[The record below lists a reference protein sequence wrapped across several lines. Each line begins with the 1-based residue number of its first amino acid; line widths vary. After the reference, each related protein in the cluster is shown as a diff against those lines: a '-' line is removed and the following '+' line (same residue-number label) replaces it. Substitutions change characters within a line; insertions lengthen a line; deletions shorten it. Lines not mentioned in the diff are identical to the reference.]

1 MTHIPSGRPM
11 RILSFFFYVAV
22 ALTFFPLSAFPQ
34 ASESSTGTSSAESAA
49 RRSAAPESAAP
60 KKRLKIGVALEGGG
74 ALGLAHIGVL
84 KWFEEHHIPVDY
96 VAGTSMGGL
105 VGGLYA
111 TGKSPADLKAIVE
124 KQDWNAIID
133 GQTNYADLSY
143 RRKEDQQAFANRLEF
158 GLKHGFGLPSGLNS
172 GQGVSLLIDR
182 ETLPYT
188 HNGSFDDLP
197 IPFRCVATD
206 LVTGRAVVF
215 DHGSIAQA
223 MRSTMSLPGI
233 FAPVREGKEVYVDGG
248 LLGNL
253 PTDVVRKMGA
263 DVVIAVHLEI
273 APSDAEQIQSLFSVL
288 GRAVEVVV
296 HQNEIKGLAGADLVV
311 NVDLKAYTS
320 LEYNKAEAII
330 DRGSQAA
337 ADKSNILAPYALDN
351 ADWSA
356 YVSNRAERV
365 ETEVPVPAVVEVRG
379 TNPQTAKALVHFL
392 QPLVGKPIDVP
403 SLEEMFNRL
412 TGIGK
417 FDSVDYW
424 LAEKDEQTGLIVN
437 VHEKNYAPPTV
448 QLGFEADGSEPKDV
462 TYTEA
467 GRVTFMDVAG
477 YRSEWRT
484 DFAFGNTYQISSELY
499 RPFNGLSRWFFA
511 PHISLSNTGFKF
523 FDQTDPIALYRFHQD
538 IGGFDVGYGF
548 SRFTELRVGYDIGYT
563 DAHLNLGTADFRS
576 VSGRLG
582 DAHFHFRTDHT
593 DSPVVPHQG
602 YKADATFRW
611 YDAYPGADQALPALE
626 AKLAGFQPLNSKA
639 SVFASAEG
647 GSTFGVRNTG
657 FPIFFLGAPLRLSA
671 YGTNELFGEQYYL
684 FRAGYIRELAT
695 LPPFVGKK
703 VYFVSSYEFAKMYS
717 FSPESRFP
725 TDVEAGVVAE
735 TAFGPLFFGG
745 SVGDSG
751 HQKWFF
757 QLGRVF

>member
-1 MTHIPSGRPM
+1 M
-11 RILSFFFYVAV
+11 RTFSRFSFAVV
-22 ALTFFPLSAFPQ
+22 ALCFLLLLSAFPQ
-34 ASESSTGTSSAESAA
+34 APESSPASSSPDSAV
-49 RRSAAPESAAP
+49 P
-60 KKRLKIGVALEGGG
+60 KQRLKIGVALEGGG

-84 KWFEEHHIPVDY
+84 KWFEDHHIPVDY

-111 TGKSPADLKAIVE
+111 TGKSPAELKSIVE
-124 KQDWNAIID
+124 NQDWNAIID
-133 GQTNYADLSY
+133 GETDYRDLSY
-143 RRKEDQQAFANRLEF
+143 RRKEDQRAFPNRLGF
-158 GLKHGFGLPSGLNS
+158 GLKNGFSLPSGLNS

-188 HNGSFDDLP
+188 HNGSFDNLP

-223 MRSTMSLPGI
+223 MRSTMSIPGL
-233 FAPVREGKEVYVDGG
+233 FAPVRIDKDVYVDGG
-248 LLGNL
+248 LLDNL

-263 DVVIAVHLEI
+263 DVVIAIHLEI
-273 APSDAEQIQSLFSVL
+273 ADSDAAQLQSLFSAL
-288 GRAVEVVV
+288 GRSVEVVI
-296 HQNEIKGLAGADLVV
+296 HQNEIRGLAGADLVV
-311 NVDLKAYTS
+311 NVDLKAFTS
-320 LEYNKAEAII
+320 LEYNKAENII

-337 ADKSNILAPYALDN
+337 ADKSNILSPYALDD
-351 ADWSA
+351 ADWNA
-356 YVSNRAERV
+356 YLEQRKERV
-365 ETEVPVPAVVEVRG
+365 KTDIPVPQFVEVRG
-379 TNPQTAKALVHFL
+379 TNQQTAQSLQHFL
-392 QPLVGKPIDVP
+392 QPLVGKPINVP
-403 SLEEMFNRL
+403 PMEDMFNRL

-424 LAEKDEQTGLIVN
+424 LTEKDGKTGLVVN

-462 TYTEA
+462 TFTQA
-467 GRVTFMDVAG
+467 GRLTFMDIAG

-484 DFAFGNTYQISSELY
+484 DFAFGNTYRISSELY
-499 RPFNGLSRWFFA
+499 RPFNALSKWFFA
-511 PHISLSNTGFKF
+511 PHITASNTGFKF
-523 FDQTDPIALYRFHQD
+523 FNETDPIALYRFYQD
-538 IGGFDVGYGF
+538 GGGIDLGYGF
-548 SRFTELRVGYDIGYT
+548 SRFTELRAGYDIGYT
-563 DAHLNLGTADFRS
+563 AAHLNLGRPDFIS

-582 DAHFHFRTDHT
+582 DTHVNFRTDHT
-593 DSPVVPHQG
+593 DDPIVPRKG
-602 YKADATFRW
+602 YKVESTFHW
-611 YDAYPGADQALPALE
+611 YDAYPGADQALPAMEARLE
-626 AKLAGFQPLNSKA
+626 GFKPVSIKG

-647 GSTFGVRNTG
+647 GTTFGVHNSG

-671 YGTNELFGEQYYL
+671 YGTNELFGDQYYL
-684 FRAGYIRELAT
+684 FRVGYIHELAT

-703 VYFVSSYEFAKMYS
+703 VYFVSSYEVAKMYRTS
-717 FSPESRFP
+717 SINTIGYFPESGFP

-745 SVGDSG
+745 SVGDTG